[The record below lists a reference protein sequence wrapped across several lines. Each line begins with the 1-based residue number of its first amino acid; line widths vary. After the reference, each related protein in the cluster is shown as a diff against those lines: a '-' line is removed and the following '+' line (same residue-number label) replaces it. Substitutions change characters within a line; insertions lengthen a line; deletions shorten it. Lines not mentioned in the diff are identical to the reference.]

1 MKSSNNPPWRYPCV
15 GSPAVGTEKSKCGI
29 NPKAKVPNS
38 KIVALLRGRSML
50 ANAESGDF
58 GERMLTWN
66 INRTKRRKE
75 ELLSLARNSKGEILE
90 KVEVDGVSMDNQVEG
105 AKDCGF
111 REIFEGRFIETQ

>member
-1 MKSSNNPPWRYPCV
+1 
-15 GSPAVGTEKSKCGI
+15 
-29 NPKAKVPNS
+29 
-38 KIVALLRGRSML
+38 ML

-58 GERMLTWN
+58 GERILTWN

-75 ELLSLARNSKGEILE
+75 ELLSLARNSKREILE

-105 AKDCGF
+105 AKDGGF